1 MRRATLEMLVALG
14 LAALCVAGA
23 VEAATFPGPSAYLP
37 LAALTVATVLS
48 LIWAAQSLV
57 ARGRDGPVITLDRAE
72 LRRLG
77 IIAGGTVA
85 LGGLI
90 PLLGFFTTFA
100 LAIPGTAYA
109 LGYRRPRGLAIATIA
124 FVGLLYV
131 VFVLVLE
138 RPLPPELVR
147 TLIGAPP

>member
-14 LAALCVAGA
+14 LAALCIGGA
-23 VEAATFPGPSAYLP
+23 VEAATFPGASAYLP
-37 LAALTVATVLS
+37 LVALAVATVLS
-48 LIWAAQSLV
+48 LTWAAQSLV
-57 ARGRDGPVITLDRAE
+57 GRLRDGPTITLDRAE

-77 IIAGGTVA
+77 IIAASTVA

-90 PLLGFFTTFA
+90 PLLGFFTTFV
-100 LAIPGTAYA
+100 LAIPATAYA
-109 LGYRRPRGLAIATIA
+109 LGYRRPHGLAIATVA

-138 RPLPPELVR
+138 RPLPPEIVR
-147 TLIGAPP
+147 SLIGGTP

>member
-23 VEAATFPGPSAYLP
+23 VEAATFPGDSAYLP
-37 LAALTVATVLS
+37 LAALAVATVLS
-48 LIWAAQSLV
+48 LIWAGQSL
-57 ARGRDGPVITLDRAE
+57 AGRLRDGPIITIDRAE

-77 IIAGGTVA
+77 IIAGGAIA

-109 LGYRRPRGLAIATIA
+109 LGHRRPRDLAIATVA

-138 RPLPPELVR
+138 RPLPPEIVQS
-147 TLIGAPP
+147 LIGAAP